1 MHIEY
6 IQNENGTIAVV
17 SSNGEKAILDVQTA
31 LDLAMT
37 ARYEGGAEK
46 LAIDK
51 KAVTEDFF
59 ILSTGLAGEILQKFT
74 NYHIKA
80 AFYGDFTRYTS
91 KPLPDF
97 IYESNQG
104 ASVFFVPSQEEAVR
118 RLAEVPGL

>member
-1 MHIEY
+1 MRIR
-6 IQNENGTIAVV
+6 Q
-17 SSNGEKAILDVQTA
+17 
-31 LDLAMT
+31 
-37 ARYEGGAEK
+37 GAEK

-91 KPLPDF
+91 KPLQDC
-97 IYESNQG
+97 QWQ
-104 ASVFFVPSQEEAVR
+104 ASPHRPHTGRS
-118 RLAEVPGL
+118 

>member
-1 MHIEY
+1 MQIEY
-6 IQNENGTIAVV
+6 IENKNGTIAVIACEDKLIT
-17 SSNGEKAILDVQTA
+17 NVQSA

-59 ILSTGLAGEILQKFT
+59 VLSTGLAGEILQKFT

-80 AFYGDFTRYTS
+80 AFYGDFTHYTS
-91 KPLPDF
+91 KPLHDF

-104 ASVFFVPSQEEAVR
+104 SSVFFTASREEAVH
-118 RLAEVPGL
+118 RLAEAAS

>member
-91 KPLPDF
+91 KPLQDF
-97 IYESNQG
+97 IYSKIG
-104 ASVFFVPSQEEAVR
+104 RVSASR
-118 RLAEVPGL
+118 